1 MSNPLRRGINRAIHG
16 KVPTNNKTNEGS
28 GTMVVKTNP
37 TTTIA
42 VPKRY
47 GGMTSQTMFLRNN
60 QNREPFAIL
69 WTVPCKIMALATGRT
84 VTRNAM
90 RIMPPA
96 IPTTPDRVEV
106 NNTQSKTK
114 IATE

>member
-1 MSNPLRRGINRAIHG
+1 
-16 KVPTNNKTNEGS
+16 
-28 GTMVVKTNP
+28 MVVKTNT

-84 VTRNAM
+84 VTRDAM
-90 RIMPPA
+90 RIMQPA
-96 IPTTPDRVEV
+96 IPTTPDRVED